1 MRTWNIPV
9 LLIIFLAIY
18 ARGYSQYGRH
28 DTIRLGGVVAAGDT
42 LPYGF
47 IREVEV
53 VGHMDAATR
62 NRLAQLRYNVTKVYP
77 YALMAAGLLDKVD
90 REMESLNKKRDKKAY
105 LKATEREL
113 NAQFKDELKNL
124 TITQGKILVKLINR
138 QTGRDCYEVIKNLKG
153 GLNARMYQTV
163 AFFFDNDLK
172 EQYDPYGTDS
182 DIEYIVRQIEAK
194 RAQRHAVTQRP

>member
-1 MRTWNIPV
+1 MHLRKFPV
-9 LLIIFLAIY
+9 LLLFCFLY
-18 ARGYSQYGRH
+18 VKGYSQHGRY
-28 DTIRLGGVVAAGDT
+28 DTIRLGGIVAAGDT

-53 VGHMDAATR
+53 YGHMDAATR

-77 YALMAAGLLDKVD
+77 YALIAADLLDKVD
-90 REMESLNKKRDKKAY
+90 REMQDMAKKRDKKAY

-113 NAQFKDELKNL
+113 NARFKDELKNL
-124 TITQGKILVKLINR
+124 TVTQGKILVKLINR

-172 EQYDPYGTDS
+172 EQYDPYHADS

-194 RAQRHAVTQRP
+194 RAQRATLTQRQ

>member
-1 MRTWNIPV
+1 MRVGTLPIS
-9 LLIIFLAIY
+9 LIICLAF
-18 ARGYSQYGRH
+18 ATKGYSQYGRH

-47 IREVEV
+47 IREAEV
-53 VGHMDAATR
+53 FGYMDAATR

-77 YALMAAGLLDKVD
+77 YALIAADLLDKVD
-90 REMESLNKKRDKKAY
+90 REMQDMNKKRDKKAY
-105 LKATEREL
+105 LKATEKEL
-113 NAQFKDELKNL
+113 NARFKDELKNL
-124 TITQGKILVKLINR
+124 TVTQGKILVKLINR

-172 EQYDPYGTDS
+172 EQYDPYGADR
-182 DIEYIVRQIEAK
+182 DIE
-194 RAQRHAVTQRP
+194 